1 MKNLKILELNKKEL
15 EEKELKE
22 KEEKELKEKEEKEQK
37 ELKRKEELQEARR
50 NFKIALMRDDVDY
63 IMDHYNDNLIE
74 PFKLLQYTIMEN
86 LQNIFKF
93 YLEKDKIKTKKEINS
108 LINKAIL
115 QDNLYFL
122 QTILET
128 YDGYDL
134 NIPNLNYNG
143 IIDYYHINTAI
154 YEKKKNHLK
163 CLIRYGAR
171 VDNIY
176 LNENESS
183 IHLAIMVKDI
193 EILQILVENQHSSNV
208 INHFNK
214 QLNSP
219 LHLAVLYEDVN
230 LVKILVENGADF
242 NIKNKNGFTP
252 LDLLKLNE
260 TKIYELSIKLQKSR
274 VIIEYLES
282 KNALTTFF
290 SI

>member
-1 MKNLKILELNKKEL
+1 MENLEEQEIKEL
-15 EEKELKE
+15 
-22 KEEKELKEKEEKEQK
+22 Q
-37 ELKRKEELQEARR
+37 ELQEARR
-50 NFKIALMRDDVDY
+50 NFKNALMKDDVEY
-63 IMDHYNDNLIE
+63 IIDHYEDNYNYRDNYENNLINS
-74 PFKLLQYTIMEN
+74 FKLLQYTIIEN
-86 LQNIFKF
+86 LENIFKF
-93 YLEKDKIKTKKEINS
+93 YFEKNKPTAKKEINS

-122 QTILET
+122 ETILET
-128 YDGYDL
+128 YEGYNL

-143 IIDYYHINTAI
+143 IIDYYHINTSI

-163 CLIRYGAR
+163 CLIKHGAR

-193 EILQILVENQHSSNV
+193 EILQILVENEYSCNV

-219 LHLAVLYEDVN
+219 LHLAVLQEDIN
-230 LVKILVENGADF
+230 LVKILVENGADL
-242 NIKNKNGFTP
+242 NIKNKTGFTP

-260 TKIYELSIKLQKSR
+260 NKIYELSIKLQKSR
-274 VIIEYLES
+274 DIIEYLES

-290 SI
+290 TI

>member
-1 MKNLKILELNKKEL
+1 MENLDILELK
-15 EEKELKE
+15 EKELKE
-22 KEEKELKEKEEKEQK
+22 LKELKQ
-37 ELKRKEELQEARR
+37 KEELKEARR
-50 NFKIALMRDDVDY
+50 NFKNALMKDDVDY
-63 IMDHYNDNLIE
+63 IRNHYGDNLIDS
-74 PFKLLQYTIMEN
+74 FKLLQYTIMEN
-86 LQNIFKF
+86 LPNIFKF
-93 YLEKDKIKTKKEINS
+93 YLEKDKPIKKKEINS

-122 QTILET
+122 QIILGT
-128 YDGYDL
+128 CVGYDL
-134 NIPNLNYNG
+134 NNPNLNYNG

-193 EILQILVENQHSSNV
+193 EILKILVENENSSNV

-219 LHLAVLYEDVN
+219 LHLAVLQEDIN

-242 NIKNKNGFTP
+242 NIKNKSGFTP

-260 TKIYELSIKLQKSR
+260 SKIYELSIKLQKSR

>member
-1 MKNLKILELNKKEL
+1 MENLKIHELKLKE
-15 EEKELKE
+15 EEKEKEKLKE
-22 KEEKELKEKEEKEQK
+22 L
-37 ELKRKEELQEARR
+37 RK
-50 NFKIALMRDDVDY
+50 NFKIALMKDDVNY
-63 IMDHYNDNLIE
+63 IIDHYKDNLIE
-74 PFKLLQYTIMEN
+74 PFKLLQYTIIEN
-86 LQNIFKF
+86 LQDIFKF
-93 YLEKDKIKTKKEINS
+93 YLEIYKPIKKKEINC
-108 LINKAIL
+108 LINKSIL

-122 QTILET
+122 QMILENC
-128 YDGYDL
+128 DGYDL
-134 NIPNLNYNG
+134 NVPNLNYNG

-154 YEKKKNHLK
+154 YEKKKEHLK
-163 CLIRYGAR
+163 CLIRHGAR

-219 LHLAVLYEDVN
+219 LHLAVSHEDIN

-242 NIKNKNGFTP
+242 NIKNKSGFTP

-260 TKIYELSIKLQKSR
+260 NKIYELSIKLRKSR

-282 KNALTTFF
+282 INALTTFF

>member
-1 MKNLKILELNKKEL
+1 MENLDILELTQKEL
-15 EEKELKE
+15 EEKEKKDKE
-22 KEEKELKEKEEKEQK
+22 DKEL
-37 ELKRKEELQEARR
+37 RR
-50 NFKIALMRDDVDY
+50 GFKIALMNDDIEY
-63 IMDHYNDNLIE
+63 IINHHQSNYICS
-74 PFKLLQYTIMEN
+74 FKLLQYTIMEN
-86 LQNIFKF
+86 LQDTFKF
-93 YLEKDKIKTKKEINS
+93 YLELYKPIKKKEINS

-122 QTILET
+122 EMILENC
-128 YDGYDL
+128 DGYDL
-134 NIPNLNYNG
+134 NVPNLNYNG

-154 YEKKKNHLK
+154 YEKKKHHLK
-163 CLIRYGAR
+163 CLIKYGAR

-183 IHLAIMVKDI
+183 IHLAVMVKDT
-193 EILQILVENQHSSNV
+193 EILQILVENEHSSNV

-219 LHLAVLYEDVN
+219 LHLAVLHEDVN

-242 NIKNKNGFTP
+242 NIKNKSGFTP

-260 TKIYELSIKLQKSR
+260 SKIYELSIKLKKSR
-274 VIIEYLES
+274 DIIEYLES

>member
-1 MKNLKILELNKKEL
+1 MENLKIHELKLKE
-15 EEKELKE
+15 EEKEKEKLKE
-22 KEEKELKEKEEKEQK
+22 L
-37 ELKRKEELQEARR
+37 RK
-50 NFKIALMRDDVDY
+50 NFKIALMKDDVNY
-63 IMDHYNDNLIE
+63 IIDHYKDNLIE
-74 PFKLLQYTIMEN
+74 PFKLLQYTIIEN
-86 LQNIFKF
+86 LQDIFKF
-93 YLEKDKIKTKKEINS
+93 YLEIYKPIKKKEINC
-108 LINKAIL
+108 LINKSIL

-122 QTILET
+122 QMILENC
-128 YDGYDL
+128 DGYDL
-134 NIPNLNYNG
+134 NVPNLNYNG

-219 LHLAVLYEDVN
+219 LHLAVLHEDIN

-242 NIKNKNGFTP
+242 NIKNKSGFTP

-260 TKIYELSIKLQKSR
+260 NKIYELSIKLRKSR

-282 KNALTTFF
+282 INALTTFF

>member
-1 MKNLKILELNKKEL
+1 MENLKIHELKLKE
-15 EEKELKE
+15 EEKEKE
-22 KEEKELKEKEEKEQK
+22 KEKLKEL
-37 ELKRKEELQEARR
+37 RK
-50 NFKIALMRDDVDY
+50 NFKIALMKDDVNY
-63 IMDHYNDNLIE
+63 IIDHYKDNLIE
-74 PFKLLQYTIMEN
+74 PFKLLQYTIIEN
-86 LQNIFKF
+86 LQDIFKF
-93 YLEKDKIKTKKEINS
+93 YLEIYKPIKKKEINC
-108 LINKAIL
+108 LINKSIL

-122 QTILET
+122 QMILDT
-128 YDGYDL
+128 CDGYDL
-134 NIPNLNYNG
+134 NVPNLNYNG

-154 YEKKKNHLK
+154 YEKKKEHLK
-163 CLIRYGAR
+163 CLIRHGAR

-219 LHLAVLYEDVN
+219 LHLAVLQEDIN

-242 NIKNKNGFTP
+242 NIKNKSGFTP

-260 TKIYELSIKLQKSR
+260 NKIYELSIKLKKSR

-282 KNALTTFF
+282 INALTTFF